1 VTIAKLR
8 ALLRDSTDSL
18 RDAIRLGYKINR
30 RRHARASAEH
40 ARKHGRLLRPLL
52 RLSVDEVEDVI
63 ERSILIYCLL
73 YPGDSSG
80 NQNVNGGYGWYTI
93 ANETTHNIV
102 TTALSAPNGTPAF
115 TGSMAEYIMDRP
127 EISGSYTPLANYY
140 FAEMTFAGVGE
151 VNGAVTSFGT
161 ASGAT
166 SDNCYMETSDLLSKG
181 FAADNSDVHFIW
193 YAAQ

>member
-1 VTIAKLR
+1 MTIAKLR

-73 YPGDSSG
+73 YED
-80 NQNVNGGYGWYTI
+80 
-93 ANETTHNIV
+93 
-102 TTALSAPNGTPAF
+102 APMSTVRGVARACF
-115 TGSMAEYIMDRP
+115 LDRP
-127 EISGSYTPLANYY
+127 WWPDDSPDSWVANLRVMVRSGCAAPRLAL
-140 FAEMTFAGVGE
+140 ALLLCVG
-151 VNGAVTSFGT
+151 
-161 ASGAT
+161 
-166 SDNCYMETSDLLSKG
+166 
-181 FAADNSDVHFIW
+181 
-193 YAAQ
+193 